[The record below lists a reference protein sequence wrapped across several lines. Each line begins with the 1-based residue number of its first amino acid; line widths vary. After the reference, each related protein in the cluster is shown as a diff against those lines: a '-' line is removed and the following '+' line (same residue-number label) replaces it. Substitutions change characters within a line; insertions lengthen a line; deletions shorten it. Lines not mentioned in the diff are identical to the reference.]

1 MSTFRQN
8 LTKARSHIIVIFA
21 LRCGLFLALHL
32 ESVDRE
38 SAPDLIPVSMARFT
52 DVKPQP
58 IRTSVKLDEKQM
70 GYARTAW
77 QFFLNNTDPDT
88 GLTGSVDA
96 FPSTTMWETGSQLVA
111 VISAERLGLTDTAD
125 AHMRIEHVLG
135 SLLKLQLFEGNIPNK
150 AYDIRS
156 LKMVTYDNKPTDVGL
171 GWSALDIGRLLS
183 ALAIVQHAHPD
194 LSPQITTLLA
204 GWDLSRVT
212 QHGELTG
219 ATMTDGKLK
228 ENQEG
233 RIGYEQYAAKAML
246 LFGLDATAALD
257 ISDTL
262 TVVDVQGLPIPVD
275 SRMNRNKVRA
285 FTTSESYLLDGLEF
299 GFDWRS
305 HIFASEVYRAQELRF
320 AETGKL
326 TAVSEGHLN
335 VKPFFAY
342 ATVWGGG
349 QPWAVLTS
357 QGERI
362 DSRRTLS
369 TKAAFG
375 WDALFATDYTQKLV
389 EAVAPFAVP
398 AKGWPEGIYEVSG
411 EVNDSDTA
419 NTNALVLAAL
429 AYQVTGPLL
438 RYSK

>member
-1 MSTFRQN
+1 
-8 LTKARSHIIVIFA
+8 
-21 LRCGLFLALHL
+21 LRLD
-32 ESVDRE
+32 SVD
-38 SAPDLIPVSMARFT
+38 PDAELAVVHSSMVRFA
-52 DVKPQP
+52 KIEPQA
-58 IRTSVKLDEKQM
+58 IRTSAALDEKQI

-77 QFFLNNTDPDT
+77 QFFANTTDAAT
-88 GLTGSVDA
+88 GLTGSVDK

-111 VISAERLGLTDTAD
+111 VISAERIGLIDSAD
-125 AHMRIEHVLG
+125 AHLRIGHVLS
-135 SLLKLQLFEGNIPNK
+135 SLTKLQLFEGNIPNK

-156 LKMVTYDNKPTDVGL
+156 LKMVTYDNKPTDIGL
-171 GWSALDIGRLLS
+171 GWSAMDIGRLLS
-183 ALAIVQHAHPD
+183 ALAIVQHAYPD
-194 LSPQITTLLA
+194 FSPAIAALLS

-212 QHGELTG
+212 QKGELFG
-219 ATMTDGKLK
+219 ATMVDGKLH

-233 RIGYEQYAAKAML
+233 RIGYEQYAAKGMQ
-246 LFGLDATAALD
+246 LFGLDVTGAID

-262 TVVDVQGLPIPVD
+262 SVQDVQGLPIPVD
-275 SRMNRNKVRA
+275 SRLNRNKVRA

-305 HIFASEVYRAQELRF
+305 LVFASEVYRAQELRF
-320 AETGKL
+320 AKTGKL

-335 VKPFFAY
+335 VKPYFAY

-349 QPWAVLTS
+349 EPWAVLTS

-362 DSRRTLS
+362 DNRRTLS

-375 WDALFATDYTQKLV
+375 WDALFATDYTRKLV
-389 EAVAPFAVP
+389 AAVAPFAV
-398 AKGWPEGIYEVSG
+398 AGKGWPEGIYEESG

-419 NTNALVLAAL
+419 NTNSLVLAAL